1 MATRKTTKARAKKGG
16 AQRSARKAPARPAA
30 RRAGKPAGMRSVTPS
45 LTVNDL
51 GRSIAWYRDVLGFAI
66 TDRWEHDGA
75 LVGVEMKAGAV
86 SVFLG
91 QDDWKKGRDRVK
103 GEGFRIFVETGQDVD
118 RLAERIR
125 AAGAA
130 LAQEPRDES
139 WGGRTLAVADP
150 DGFKLTISKMKG
162 R

>member
-1 MATRKTTKARAKKGG
+1 
-16 AQRSARKAPARPAA
+16 
-30 RRAGKPAGMRSVTPS
+30 MRTVTPS
-45 LTVNDL
+45 LTVSDL